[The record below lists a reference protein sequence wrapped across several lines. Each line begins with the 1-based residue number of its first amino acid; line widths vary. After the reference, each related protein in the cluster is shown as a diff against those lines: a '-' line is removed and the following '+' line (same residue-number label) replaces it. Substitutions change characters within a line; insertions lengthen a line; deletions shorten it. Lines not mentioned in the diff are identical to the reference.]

1 MGEEIG
7 RQTLLVPLQSTEYWY
22 SDTSK
27 LNSNSRGMS
36 DINIDRD
43 VDDIGIDIGI
53 FRREECQ
60 FIHV

>member
-1 MGEEIG
+1 
-7 RQTLLVPLQSTEYWY
+7 
-22 SDTSK
+22 
-27 LNSNSRGMS
+27 MS
-36 DINIDRD
+36 DINIDID